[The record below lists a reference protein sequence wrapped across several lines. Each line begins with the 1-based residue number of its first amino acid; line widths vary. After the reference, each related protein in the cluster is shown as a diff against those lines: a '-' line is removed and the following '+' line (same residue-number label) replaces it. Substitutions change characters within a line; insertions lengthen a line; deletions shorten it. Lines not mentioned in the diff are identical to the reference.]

1 VLGMLGG
8 GPSVLGVGD
17 GSGSPTSKK
26 ELDQLER
33 KNITT
38 ISR

>member
-1 VLGMLGG
+1 MLGG
-8 GPSVLGVGD
+8 GPSMLEVGD

>member
-26 ELDQLER
+26 ELD
-33 KNITT
+33 
-38 ISR
+38 